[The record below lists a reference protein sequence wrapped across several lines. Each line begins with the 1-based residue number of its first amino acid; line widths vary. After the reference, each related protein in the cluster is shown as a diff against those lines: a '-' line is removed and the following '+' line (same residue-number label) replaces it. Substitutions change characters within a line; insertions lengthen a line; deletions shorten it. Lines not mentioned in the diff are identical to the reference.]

1 MLVVAIIMFVIA
13 IVFWFI
19 TSIFLTMNK
28 NESRIYSEA
37 TVVGYLDAGRD
48 SELKVKLKLNGE
60 EIMSKTDM
68 VESSDF
74 PIGSKI
80 RVSYN
85 SSMVNQ
91 RRLGASDLIQGIVLI
106 ETPKYQKRRKRDQ
119 RKFTLLFGFISTI
132 VTIFG
137 VIFLL
142 GWIMNL

>member
-1 MLVVAIIMFVIA
+1 MLVAAIIMFMIA

-37 TVVGYLDAGRD
+37 TVVGYLDVGRD

-91 RRLGASDLIQGIVLI
+91 ERLGASTSIQGIVLI

-119 RKFTLLFGFISTI
+119 RKFTLLFGFISTV